1 MKIKLRRRKFCN
13 LLSTISGFSQNEK
26 MHLTSNVWND
36 WKTVQEHVTCMIVS
50 KVTKSNKNN
59 INVLLKLLFK
69 YQ

>member
-1 MKIKLRRRKFCN
+1 MKINYADENFAIYCPRYLA
-13 LLSTISGFSQNEK
+13 FSQNEK